1 MNRRPRSQHRVIL
14 CALLSTNFK
23 TYHCTYENVS
33 LNQKLFTF
41 YTLPSFTFSVLNVVF
56 LFSDIEFFRPV
67 RLAN

>member
-1 MNRRPRSQHRVIL
+1 MNRRPRSQRRDIL
-14 CALLSTNFK
+14 CARLSTNLK
-23 TYHCTYENVS
+23 TYHCTYEKIS

-41 YTLPSFTFSVLNVVF
+41 YTLASFTLSVLNVVF

>member
-1 MNRRPRSQHRVIL
+1 MNRRPRSQHRVVL

-23 TYHCTYENVS
+23 AYHCRYEKIS

-41 YTLPSFTFSVLNVVF
+41 HTLASFNLSVLNVVF
-56 LFSDIEFFRPV
+56 LFSDIELFRPV